1 VMSETSVKHFVRQA
15 LQGLAHIHSSGVA
28 HRDIKADNILLTSS
42 GLVKLADFGTAKN
55 CEGTQR
61 GAQTMIGTPFFMAP
75 EILIEQDGCDEVEY
89 GVKAD
94 VWSLGIT
101 VCELMNCGKPPW
113 PAFGN
118 PGQAFMH
125 IAQDGNLPIIPDS
138 CSAEARAFI
147 LRACTR
153 NPTQRPTS
161 LELLQ
166 DPWLAYDVEEI
177 LAADADLTE
186 GCEEPDEPAS
196 CAAIPHT
203 KMEGNWLMSESVNE

>member
-15 LQGLAHIHSSGVA
+15 LQGLVHIHSMGVA

-55 CEGTQR
+55 VQGTQR

-75 EILIEQDGCDEVEY
+75 EILIEQEGQDEVEY

-125 IAQDGNLPIIPDS
+125 IAQDGNLPIIPDT
-138 CSAEARAFI
+138 CSPELRAFI

-153 NPTQRPTS
+153 NPSERPTS
-161 LELLQ
+161 LELLD
-166 DPWLAYDVEEI
+166 DPWLAHDQVEEI
-177 LAADADLTE
+177 TAVVDADLE
-186 GCEEPDEPAS
+186 GCEEIEPS
-196 CAAIPHT
+196 PSAAIPHT
-203 KMEGNWLMSESVNE
+203 KMEGNWIMTE